1 MARRE
6 EPAWECRHF
15 RKDGVTQFTEIP
27 YDDPEVVDY
36 LRDVLIEA
44 AERAEKRRRE
54 TAPLMRA

>member
-1 MARRE
+1 MARKE
-6 EPAWECRHF
+6 IEFTCRHF
-15 RKDGVTQFTEIP
+15 RKDGVTEFTEIP